1 MGNDLLEGFELLVL
15 ARVMLIL
22 PLVEVFV
29 PGVSCHLYKE
39 LVPFIEFNLIAF
51 GFNLGSPFYRGCSSL
66 LSRLRNIWLVL
77 RIEIKLRMYVTQGR
91 IAPIIETPFGLES
104 RLFFLFFLPFL
115 LF

>member
-29 PGVSCHLYKE
+29 PGVSCHLYEE

-77 RIEIKLRMYVTQGR
+77 RMCVTQGR
-91 IAPIIETPFGLES
+91 ITPIIETPFGLES